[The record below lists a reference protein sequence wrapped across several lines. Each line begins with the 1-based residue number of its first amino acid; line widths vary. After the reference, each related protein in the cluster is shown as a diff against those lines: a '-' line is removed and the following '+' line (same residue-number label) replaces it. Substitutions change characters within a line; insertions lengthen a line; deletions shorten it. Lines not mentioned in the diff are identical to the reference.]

1 LLHGVTGSGKT
12 EVYMRALEAT
22 LAAGRRAIVLV
33 PEISLTAQTVRR
45 FEARFPGRVAVMH
58 SQLSL
63 GQRYAVWDRV
73 RRGTADV
80 VIGPRSALLAP
91 VARLGLV
98 VLDES
103 HDDSYKQAEPIPLP
117 AYHARETAVA
127 LGRLSSAMVLLGS
140 ATPDL
145 VTYYRASQ
153 GDYRLLELPQ
163 RIVPDA
169 LDATPALPPVRVVD
183 LRQELRAGNRSIFS
197 RALQEGLSQTLNAGE
212 QAILFLNRRGAA
224 TFVLCR
230 DCGYVARCP
239 NCDIPLTLHRTVAA
253 GRLVC
258 HRCNHRQSA
267 PERCPDCGGRRIRYF
282 GLGTERVEAT
292 VQELYPEAR
301 LLRWDRD
308 TASGPDHER
317 LLQVFVDRRADILVG
332 TQMIAKGLDLP
343 FVTLVG
349 VISADTAL
357 FLPDWTAAERTFQ
370 LLTQV
375 AGRAGRSHRG
385 GRVIIQTYNPNH
397 YAIEAAARHDYAGF
411 YTQELAHRRRL
422 NYPPF
427 GRLVALRFADRDPH
441 RCLAETERLG
451 RWLRAEIRRLGLSAT
466 LIGPAPCF
474 LARVRGRYRWQIV
487 VRIADPALLLGN
499 VALPRQ
505 WRVDVDPVSLL

>member
-1 LLHGVTGSGKT
+1 
-12 EVYMRALEAT
+12 
-22 LAAGRRAIVLV
+22 
-33 PEISLTAQTVRR
+33 
-45 FEARFPGRVAVMH
+45 
-58 SQLSL
+58 
-63 GQRYAVWDRV
+63 
-73 RRGTADV
+73 
-80 VIGPRSALLAP
+80 
-91 VARLGLV
+91 
-98 VLDES
+98 
-103 HDDSYKQAEPIPLP
+103 
-117 AYHARETAVA
+117 
-127 LGRLSSAMVLLGS
+127 
-140 ATPDL
+140 
-145 VTYYRASQ
+145 
-153 GDYRLLELPQ
+153 
-163 RIVPDA
+163 
-169 LDATPALPPVRVVD
+169 
-183 LRQELRAGNRSIFS
+183 
-197 RALQEGLSQTLNAGE
+197 
-212 QAILFLNRRGAA
+212 
-224 TFVLCR
+224 
-230 DCGYVARCP
+230 
-239 NCDIPLTLHRTVAA
+239 
-253 GRLVC
+253 
-258 HRCNHRQSA
+258 
-267 PERCPDCGGRRIRYF
+267 
-282 GLGTERVEAT
+282 
-292 VQELYPEAR
+292 
-301 LLRWDRD
+301 
-308 TASGPDHER
+308 
-317 LLQVFVDRRADILVG
+317 
-332 TQMIAKGLDLP
+332 MIAKGLDLP

-505 WRVDVDPVSLL
+505 WRVDVVPVSLL